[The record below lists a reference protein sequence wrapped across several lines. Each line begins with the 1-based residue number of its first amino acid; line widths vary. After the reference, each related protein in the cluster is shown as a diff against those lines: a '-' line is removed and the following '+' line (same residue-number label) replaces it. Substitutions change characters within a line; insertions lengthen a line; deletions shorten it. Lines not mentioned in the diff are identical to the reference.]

1 MPKQELLADLMYYQN
16 LFPSSL
22 LKQNSHSKTGK
33 NADNA
38 NLKFGRSH

>member
-1 MPKQELLADLMYYQN
+1 MPKQEFLAGLMHSQN

-33 NADNA
+33 SAGSA